1 MRWRSARETA
11 GTVAGGIRRMLRWV
25 LASLVL
31 AGLWAG
37 AGTPAAAAVE
47 GGWST
52 SDGSTS
58 AQAAA
63 ERAADERA
71 AGPWASPTVTQRGSW
86 AWPVPSH
93 VVTAPYAAPATRYAA
108 GHRGIDLAAP
118 PGSVVTAPDDA
129 VVRFVGVVVDRPVL
143 TLDHGDGVL
152 SSYEPVAS
160 EMTVGSV
167 VGRGA
172 VIGSVAAGG
181 HCDGGCLHV
190 GVRIAGEYVSPLL
203 FFAKVPPSI
212 LLPLGSG

>member
-1 MRWRSARETA
+1 MRWWSAREA
-11 GTVAGGIRRMLRWV
+11 ARVAGGIRRMVRWV
-25 LASLVL
+25 LTSVVL

-37 AGTPAAAAVE
+37 AGSPAAAVV
-47 GGWST
+47 GGAWST
-52 SDGSTS
+52 GAWSTS
-58 AQAAA
+58 AQAT
-63 ERAADERA
+63 DERA
-71 AGPWASPTVTQRGSW
+71 VGSSAPPAVTQRGSW

-118 PGSVVTAPDDA
+118 PGAVVTAPDDA
-129 VVRFVGVVVDRPVL
+129 MVRFVGVVVDRPVL

-212 LLPLGSG
+212 LLPLGPG